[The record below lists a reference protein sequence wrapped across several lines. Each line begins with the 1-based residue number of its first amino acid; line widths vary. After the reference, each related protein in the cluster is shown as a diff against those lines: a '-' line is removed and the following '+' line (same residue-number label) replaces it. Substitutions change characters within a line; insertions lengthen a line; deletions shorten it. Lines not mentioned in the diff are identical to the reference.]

1 MTAIIL
7 LLRTYWKPL
16 ALVTL
21 LVGYTWY
28 WESHGASRIQA
39 KWDADKVIVQHQTDV
54 LQMQYDNLIV
64 EYESKAPIIEEK
76 IKIIKEKGDDILIEV
91 PRYISKKAD
100 ADCPVPVGFVRLYNG
115 AITGSMSTDNASGD
129 LNETPSGVRLTDIAE
144 TSISNFTKYRQVKE
158 QLIELIAWE
167 KKRGALS
174 SPER

>member
-7 LLRTYWKPL
+7 ALRAYWKPL

-39 KWDADKVIVQHQTDV
+39 KWDADKALIQHQSDV

-76 IKIIKEKGDDILIEV
+76 IKIIKEKGDDILINV
-91 PRYISKKAD
+91 PKYISKKAD

-115 AITGSMSTDNASGD
+115 AITGSLPTDTSTGD
-129 LNETPSGVRLTDIAE
+129 LNEATSGVGLTDIAA
-144 TSISNFTKYRQVKE
+144 TSVANFTKYRQVKE

-167 KKRGALS
+167 KKRGH
-174 SPER
+174 